1 MNKEYDAIIIG
12 GGVAGY
18 YSAKTLAKAGYS
30 VALIEKDVLGGTAI
44 RWGALPV
51 KKVLDAY
58 KKYEHIESHL
68 VKEMLV
74 SNWDSDL
81 EKLNKKIVTNLFDL
95 AVDIYYGNGEFINS
109 KQYKLNDEILES
121 KYYIIAT
128 GTQSDDINQ
137 VVIDGEYIISHKEV
151 IDLNNISKKVIILGG
166 NVEGVELAF
175 LYGEMGV
182 DTTIIEKQETLLFQN
197 DVDLV
202 EPIEKRLKSLGVRII
217 KGVGVKKAEV
227 LEKNVKVTLEDG
239 KIMCSDQVV
248 STIKRKPNFP
258 KGIENTKIKTDENRV
273 LVNNNLM
280 TDETNI
286 FAIGDVNGILG
297 MAHVAIQ
304 QAIEVSEY
312 IINEKSVNTN
322 YEILPR
328 AVFTLPEMAGVGIQ
342 EWELK
347 ESNIQYKVG
356 KCLFQ
361 DTWRG
366 WSKNEEGFVKIILD
380 KDNVILGIWMVGRNV
395 SEYIGLLGF
404 IVKEKKTVDYIL
416 SNLIINPSLTEA
428 ILEAAIDGKAKE
440 IK

>member
-1 MNKEYDAIIIG
+1 
-12 GGVAGY
+12 
-18 YSAKTLAKAGYS
+18 
-30 VALIEKDVLGGTAI
+30 
-44 RWGALPV
+44 
-51 KKVLDAY
+51 
-58 KKYEHIESHL
+58 
-68 VKEMLV
+68 MLV

-347 ESNIQYKVG
+347 ESNI
-356 KCLFQ
+356 
-361 DTWRG
+361 
-366 WSKNEEGFVKIILD
+366 
-380 KDNVILGIWMVGRNV
+380 
-395 SEYIGLLGF
+395 
-404 IVKEKKTVDYIL
+404 
-416 SNLIINPSLTEA
+416 
-428 ILEAAIDGKAKE
+428 
-440 IK
+440 